1 MSYNPNKAKGARLSS
16 VPSDSLL
23 GRFNEQRKTLIDAL
37 GPLYD
42 LFEGEGVELGG
53 IKSKVDLRSRDLS
66 FYKKF
71 GERSR
76 FDFKIRPE
84 TKEWKLGYS
93 FDID

>member
-1 MSYNPNKAKGARLSS
+1 MPYSPAKAKGARLSS

-53 IKSKVDLRSRDLS
+53 VKSKVDLRSRDLS

-71 GERSR
+71 GKRSH
-76 FDFKIRPE
+76 FDFKVRPE

>member
-23 GRFNEQRKTLIDAL
+23 GRFNEQKKTLIDAL

-53 IKSKVDLRSRDLS
+53 VKSKVDLRSRDLS

>member
-1 MSYNPNKAKGARLSS
+1 MPYSPSKAKGAKLSS

>member
-1 MSYNPNKAKGARLSS
+1 MPYSPVKAKGARLSS

-42 LFEGEGVELGG
+42 LFEGEGVEIGG
-53 IKSKVDLRSRDLS
+53 VKSKINLRSRDLS

-71 GERSR
+71 GERGH
-76 FDFKIRPE
+76 FDFKVRPE

>member
-23 GRFNEQRKTLIDAL
+23 GRFNEQKKTLIDAL

>member
-1 MSYNPNKAKGARLSS
+1 MPYSPAKAKGARLSS

-42 LFEGEGVELGG
+42 LFEGEGLELGG
-53 IKSKVDLRSRDLS
+53 VKSKVDLRNRDLS

-71 GERSR
+71 GERGH
-76 FDFKIRPE
+76 FDFKVRPE